1 VDHGFLVGI
10 VTRGD
15 LLRPVPRG
23 GKLGR
28 LAQRVLRGRRSREAP
43 APAFPRAPGR
53 RPPSGATVAR
63 DVMTA
68 DDLVTVTGTTSTEQA
83 TELLLHH
90 RFTAL
95 PVVDDGGRLVGI
107 VSEADLIRD
116 PLAGRPG
123 PRPRTVAAA
132 MTTDVLTLQ
141 PDAALSDL
149 ARALSEGGLRVVPIV
164 DDGRRL
170 LGVVS
175 RGDLLRLPVP
185 APPENIEG
193 RAAPTA

>member
-1 VDHGFLVGI
+1 
-10 VTRGD
+10 
-15 LLRPVPRG
+15 
-23 GKLGR
+23 
-28 LAQRVLRGRRSREAP
+28 
-43 APAFPRAPGR
+43 
-53 RPPSGATVAR
+53 
-63 DVMTA
+63 MTA

-123 PRPRTVAAA
+123 PRPRTVAAT

-185 APPENIEG
+185 APPENTEG